1 MYNSKLK
8 RQLERASSLVTC
20 ICGDATSA
28 EPHVPFQPSFRAQ
41 NLSFASPP
49 TLLYAR
55 FLSLFAAIGR
65 VKNIW

>member
-8 RQLERASSLVTC
+8 RQLER
-20 ICGDATSA
+20 GGEATSA
-28 EPHVPFQPSFRAQ
+28 EPHIPFQPSFRAQ
-41 NLSFASPP
+41 KTSFASPP
-49 TLLYAR
+49 TYAR